1 MASDIDFA
9 TDRGRAGYDANRRD
23 FNRLIWKANSPTWA
37 FSDAEFD
44 RAAASF
50 DNPDHVSIVIHD
62 YRWRLGLADGEPRY
76 AELERRLALGPVI
89 AAPTITL
96 DGDSDGVAPASD
108 GTAYAARFSGK
119 RTHRIITGAGHNL
132 PQEVPRAFAD
142 AVINVAGYQ

>member
-1 MASDIDFA
+1 VASDIDFA

-96 DGDSDGVAPASD
+96 DGDSDGV
-108 GTAYAARFSGK
+108 RK
-119 RTHRIITGAGHNL
+119 RRGRSPTPSLTWPVIGERHGRSATRAGRAGHGA
-132 PQEVPRAFAD
+132 QR
-142 AVINVAGYQ
+142 

>member
-96 DGDSDGVAPASD
+96 DGDSDGV
-108 GTAYAARFSGK
+108 RK
-119 RTHRIITGAGHNL
+119 RRGRSPTPSLTWPVIGERHGRSATRAGRAGHGA
-132 PQEVPRAFAD
+132 QR
-142 AVINVAGYQ
+142 